1 MNATKTTQP
10 LPPPPPSSHRCRG
23 FTLLELLVVIA
34 VIAILAGLLLPA
46 LGKAKSKAQGIKC
59 YNNLRQISLAWN
71 MYVTDNQEVIP
82 AASDPREYFR
92 PPWPSG
98 PPPFA
103 PAWVTGIMDFD
114 PNNRSNWDVRH
125 DIHKS
130 PLWSYLGNSAG
141 VFRCPGDK
149 SQVLVEGQWRPR
161 VRSMAMSLHC
171 GGWGL
176 KSQSD
181 SPPYLRRGWM
191 AQPGFYGYRIYLKTG
206 DFVDPGPANTWLFMD
221 VREDSLDL
229 GNFAVSMRGYPENP
243 QIAEFADYPA
253 HYHNGAGTLAFVDG
267 HAESKRWMHPD
278 TIAPIVKGEILEE
291 PSDRIDSPINP
302 DILWLQERTT
312 RKLPY
317 DSRWDD
323 LDHYFRWRWPL

>member
-1 MNATKTTQP
+1 MNAAKTI
-10 LPPPPPSSHRCRG
+10 PPPRCRCGG

-46 LGKAKSKAQGIKC
+46 LGKAKSKAQGIQC

-71 MYVTDNQEVIP
+71 MYVDDNQEVLP
-82 AASDPREYFR
+82 AASDPREYLR
-92 PPWPSG
+92 APTE
-98 PPPFA
+98 PPPFV
-103 PAWVTGIMDFD
+103 PAWVTGIMNFD

-149 SQVLVEGQWRPR
+149 SQVLVEGRWRPR

-181 SPPYLRRGWM
+181 YPPYMRRGLM

-278 TIAPIVKGEILEE
+278 TIAPIVKGELLEE

-312 RKLPY
+312 RKLHY

-323 LDHYFRWRWPL
+323 LNHFFDWLSQR

>member
-1 MNATKTTQP
+1 MPGVGGVNA
-10 LPPPPPSSHRCRG
+10 SVS
-23 FTLLELLVVIA
+23 
-34 VIAILAGLLLPA
+34 AILAGLLLPA

-71 MYVTDNQEVIP
+71 MYVDDNQEVLP
-82 AASDPREYFR
+82 AASDPREYLRR
-92 PPWPSG
+92 PAA
-98 PPPFA
+98 PPPFV

-114 PNNRSNWDVRH
+114 PNNRSNWDVRQ

-181 SPPYLRRGWM
+181 YPPYLRRKLM

-229 GNFAVSMRGYPENP
+229 GNFAVSMRGYPHAP
-243 QIAEFADYPA
+243 QEAEFYDYPA

-278 TIAPIVKGEILEE
+278 TIEPIVKGEIFEE
-291 PSDRIDSPINP
+291 PGDEIDSSHNP

-312 RKLPY
+312 RKLSY
-317 DSRWDD
+317 DSREAD
-323 LDHYFRWRWPL
+323 LNHFFDWYWRR

>member
-1 MNATKTTQP
+1 MRQKTIMNAIKT
-10 LPPPPPSSHRCRG
+10 PPPPRCRRGG

-92 PPWPSG
+92 PPRPSR

-176 KSQSD
+176 KAQSD
-181 SPPYLRRGWM
+181 
-191 AQPGFYGYRIYLKTG
+191 FNGYRIYLKTG

-278 TIAPIVKGEILEE
+278 TIAPIVKGELLED

-317 DSRWDD
+317 DSRQSDAEHYWD
-323 LDHYFRWRWPL
+323 WRLQR